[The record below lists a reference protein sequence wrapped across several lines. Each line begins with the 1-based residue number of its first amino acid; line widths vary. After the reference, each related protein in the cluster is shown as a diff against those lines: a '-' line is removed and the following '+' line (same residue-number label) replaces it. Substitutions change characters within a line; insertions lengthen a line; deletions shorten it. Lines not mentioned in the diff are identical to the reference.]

1 VLDLH
6 PLFSSL
12 PVQFHGLLL
21 DAEDLLL
28 VALHDEA
35 VSRVVLSLGEL
46 KGAEGHQVSYA
57 SQKSQAGFKDLHGSF
72 GGLNVHRAYYNTG
85 WDKCSP
91 TCGLSEQDVV
101 TCEFAPMKDYG
112 RSLVLHWN
120 DRQMRRRGIEKPVLE
135 KLASHL
141 AHPARKVT

>member
-6 PLFSSL
+6 PLFRSL

-46 KGAEGHQVSYA
+46 KGTEGHQVAYA

-72 GGLNVHRAYYNTG
+72 EGLNVHGAYYNTG

-101 TCEFAPMKDYG
+101 TCEFAPVKDYG
-112 RSLVLHWN
+112 RSLALHWN
-120 DRQMRRRGIEKPVLE
+120 NRQMRWRGIEEDVIKQIAKALQ
-135 KLASHL
+135 S
-141 AHPARKVT
+141 